1 MSTNFK
7 QIFERSIKEAVLMTP
22 LSDVIMAHRLGKE
35 LRDWEK
41 RGRPEVL
48 PNVMKQ
54 KVVEEYARKFQLAVL
69 VETGTNMGVMVSAMK
84 DNFREIISI
93 ELGMSLFRR
102 ARRKFKR
109 FGHIR
114 ILQGD
119 SAQVLESL
127 LPTLH
132 ERCLFWLDAH
142 YSGGITAKG
151 SQETPIVRELM
162 QVLAHPVP
170 GHVILIDDARCFT
183 ARNDYPAV
191 GEIRDIVRQFHPEW
205 VFECRQDI
213 MRIHAASPIV
223 RNLPRG
229 SDFHD

>member
-1 MSTNFK
+1 
-7 QIFERSIKEAVLMTP
+7 MTP
-22 LSDVIMAHRLGKE
+22 LSDVIMAHRLEKE

-41 RGRPEVL
+41 QGRPDVL

-54 KVVEEYARKFQLAVL
+54 RVVEEYARKFQLAVL
-69 VETGTNMGVMVSAMK
+69 VETGTNMGIMVSAMK
-84 DNFREIISI
+84 DKFQKIVSI
-93 ELGMSLFRR
+93 ELGTSLYRR
-102 ARRKFKR
+102 ARRKFRR
-109 FGHIR
+109 FSHIR

-119 SAQVLESL
+119 SAQVLGSL
-127 LPTLH
+127 LPTLR
-132 ERCLFWLDAH
+132 EPCLFWLDAH

-151 SQETPIVRELM
+151 SQETPIVNELI
-162 QVLAHPVP
+162 QVLSHPVP

-191 GEIRDIVRQFHPEW
+191 GEIRDIARQIHPEW

-213 MRIHAASPIV
+213 MRIHAAPTIV
-223 RNLPRG
+223 EDVTEG